1 MARKAARYVDGKGRR
16 EWARHMGKEMSK
28 EAAKEKKG
36 EGERG
41 WTRQM
46 GKLIAR
52 EAAKGAATTTATT
65 AVRVSKDTTLEI
77 TYTVA

>member
-36 EGERG
+36 EGERE

-52 EAAKGAATTTATT
+52 EAAKGAATT
-65 AVRVSKDTTLEI
+65 AVRASKDTTLEI
-77 TYTVA
+77 TYTAA